1 MYNLAAVN
9 GNISV
14 TERNRPMTE
23 DEQNEMEELQN
34 SIRAMEGELRAAKNR
49 YRELKTARLRVAFES
64 KREAEK
70 ALQGELRAMGLGG
83 YSAYQTPTFPSTF
96 LWRSLA

>member
-1 MYNLAAVN
+1 
-9 GNISV
+9 
-14 TERNRPMTE
+14 MTE

-34 SIRAMEGELRAAKNR
+34 SIRAMEGELRAAKDR
-49 YRELKTARLRVAFES
+49 YRELKTARLRVAVEA

-70 ALQGELRAMGLGG
+70 ALQGELRAMGLG

>member
-1 MYNLAAVN
+1 
-9 GNISV
+9 
-14 TERNRPMTE
+14 MTE

-34 SIRAMEGELRAAKNR
+34 SIRAMEGELRAAKDR